1 MEGIEQKY
9 NEFALTPSDINEHL
23 PTLYA
28 YAKECE
34 TILECGVRGCISS
47 YALSL
52 GLLHNQKPVKRL
64 TMNDLTK
71 CDIEQ
76 LLSFGK
82 ETDLELKYEWRN
94 DLELEIGEVDLTF
107 IDTYHVYGQLKREL
121 SKFAPLTNMYMI
133 MHDTEVDKIDGECT
147 RCGWSPETMAQRTAI
162 PVEEH
167 SIGLQKAIDEFL
179 QQNADWRVKEA
190 FVNNNGLTVL
200 ERI

>member
-1 MEGIEQKY
+1 MDGIAQKY
-9 NEFALTPSDINEHL
+9 NELVATPSDINEHL
-23 PTLYA
+23 PTLYG

-52 GLLHNQKPVKRL
+52 GLLHNEKPVKFL
-64 TMNDLTK
+64 MMNDLTE
-71 CDIEQ
+71 CDIQ
-76 LLSFGK
+76 PLLCLGK
-82 ETDLELKYEWRN
+82 ETDLELKFEWKN
-94 DLELEIGEVDLTF
+94 DLDLECAKVDLTF

-121 SKFAPLTNMYMI
+121 AKFAPLTHKYII
-133 MHDTEVDKIDGECT
+133 MHDTEIDKIDGECI
-147 RCGWSPETMAQRTAI
+147 RRDWSPETMAQRTSI

-179 QQNADWRVKEA
+179 QQNADWRVKEV